1 MNAMAKLAQEQQALL
16 HALMGE
22 RDDGSLWPHLQFAQA
37 PLARRG
43 LQAYQANGL
52 ALAERALGAAYPVL
66 AQLIGDE
73 SFAPLARHFWR
84 RHPFVRGDVAC
95 WGDGL
100 AAFIEA
106 APQLA
111 DEPYLGDIARIEW
124 ALHQAATAADAQ
136 PDPNSFALLSAADPA
151 EVTLTLGAGVFLLA
165 SAYPVASIVNA
176 HLLGAPALAEAAALL
191 RAGAAEYALVWRQG
205 FKPRV
210 RSITATEHALLAS
223 FQAGSSLQA
232 ALECALDEAH
242 AATAESTAPFSL
254 EHWLGQAVQEGLV
267 IGAHRLTHSTS
278 QASHPAEPKPFS
290 FYNNPGKHP

>member
-1 MNAMAKLAQEQQALL
+1 MNAVAKLAQEQQALL

-22 RDDGSLWPHLQFAQA
+22 RDDGELWPHLQFVHA

-52 ALAERALGAAYPVL
+52 ALAERALCAACPVL

-84 RHPFVRGDVAC
+84 RNPPGRGDVAC

-111 DEPYLGDIARIEW
+111 DEPYLGDVARVEW
-124 ALHQAATAADAQ
+124 ALHQAATAADTP
-136 PDPNSFALLSAADPA
+136 PDLQAFALLSAADPG
-151 EVTLTLGAGVFLLA
+151 EVTLALGAGVFVLA

-176 HLLGAPALAEAAALL
+176 HLLGEPALAEAAALL
-191 RAGAAEYALVWRQG
+191 RVGASEHVLVWRQG

-210 RSITATEHALLAS
+210 RSITAAEHALLAAL
-223 FQAGSSLQA
+223 QAGRSLQA
-232 ALECALDEAH
+232 ALALALGDAP
-242 AATAESTAPFSL
+242 AAAPESAAAFSF
-254 EHWLGQAVQEGLV
+254 EQWLGQAVQQGLV
-267 IGAHRLTHSTS
+267 TGAHRLAQPVQLS
-278 QASHPAEPKPFS
+278 
-290 FYNNPGKHP
+290 

>member
-1 MNAMAKLAQEQQALL
+1 MSAGYTLAQEQQALL

-22 RDDGSLWPHLQFAQA
+22 RDEAGLWPYLQLAQT

-66 AQLIGDE
+66 AQLIGGE
-73 SFAPLARHFWR
+73 SFAPLAQHFWR
-84 RHPFVRGDVAC
+84 CYPPGRGDVAC
-95 WGDGL
+95 WGDDL

-111 DEPYLGDIARIEW
+111 DEPYLGDVARVEW

-136 PDPNSFALLSAADPA
+136 PDPQSFALLSAADPA
-151 EVTLTLGAGVFLLA
+151 EITLALGAGVFLLA

-176 HLLGAPALAEAAALL
+176 HLLGEPALAEAAALL
-191 RAGAAEYALVWRQG
+191 RAGAAEHTLVWRQG

-210 RSITATEHALLAS
+210 RSITAAEHALLAAL
-223 FQAGSSLQA
+223 QAGRSLQA
-232 ALECALDEAH
+232 ALDCALDGEH
-242 AATAESTAPFSL
+242 VATPESASAFSF
-254 EHWLGQAVQEGLV
+254 EHWLGQAVQQGLV
-267 IGAHRLTHSTS
+267 TGARRLP
-278 QASHPAEPKPFS
+278 QPFQLS
-290 FYNNPGKHP
+290 

>member
-1 MNAMAKLAQEQQALL
+1 MNAVAKLAQEQQALL
-16 HALMGE
+16 HALVGE
-22 RDDGSLWPHLQFAQA
+22 RDDGGLWSHLQLGHA

-84 RHPFVRGDVAC
+84 RHPPGCGDVAH
-95 WGDGL
+95 WGGEL
-100 AAFIEA
+100 AIFLEA

-111 DEPYLGDIARIEW
+111 DEPYLGDVARIEW
-124 ALHQAATAADAQ
+124 ALHRAATAADVQ
-136 PDPNSFALLSAADPA
+136 PDPNTFALLSVADPA
-151 EVTLTLGAGVFLLA
+151 DITLTLGAGVFLLA

-191 RAGAAEYALVWRQG
+191 SADAAEHALVWRQG

-210 RSITATEHALLAS
+210 CTITAAEHALLSA
-223 FQAGSSLQA
+223 LQCGRPLEA
-232 ALECALDEAH
+232 ALGCAIACAPTEA
-242 AATAESTAPFSL
+242 EFSFAS
-254 EHWLGQAVQEGLV
+254 WLGRAVQDGLV
-267 IGAHRLTHSTS
+267 TGAHRLERPHPE
-278 QASHPAEPKPFS
+278 ASHLAGPSPLHLH
-290 FYNNPGKHP
+290 NNAREHS